1 MYRSGNFGAALG
13 ISIHASA
20 KEATKDTLARYF
32 EDEISIH
39 ASAKEATENHFASE
53 DSGNISIHASAKE
66 ATGMASR
73 SKRWR
78 NISIHAS
85 AKEATLNRSASGLWL
100 LFQSTPPRRRR
111 QHCPWNTVAVQ
122 RFQSTPPRRRRQ
134 LQYAIDTPESGISIH
149 ASAKEATGLELHASI
164 WYTFQSTPPRRR
176 RPQGDTG
183 PRGPQ
188 DFNPRLREGG
198 DRNIL

>member
-1 MYRSGNFGAALG
+1 MQFQSTPPRRRRPALTINSIERNT

-85 AKEATLNRSASGLWL
+85 AKEATVTIRHRHTGK
-100 LFQSTPPRRRR
+100 
-111 QHCPWNTVAVQ
+111 WN
-122 RFQSTPPRRRRQ
+122 
-134 LQYAIDTPESGISIH
+134 
-149 ASAKEATGLELHASI
+149 
-164 WYTFQSTPPRRR
+164 
-176 RPQGDTG
+176 
-183 PRGPQ
+183 
-188 DFNPRLREGG
+188 FNPRLREGG
-198 DRNIL
+198 DRLGVTR